1 MSEILSNIVL
11 QPINSTFVPETN
23 SLNVSPEAIQLNIFT
38 AGAPGAGQ
46 SSNGELLYNNND
58 TIDGLPNATVSGGN
72 LSFTNLAN
80 LKIVGGNNHYYLQT
94 DGTGNLTW
102 SIGTGNMQGNG
113 TVAGA
118 NTQIQF
124 NDGGNSFGGNA
135 GFTFNKITGNVD
147 IPGNLNVVGNI
158 VGNLIP
164 NYANYAG
171 TAFSVAGGNVSGP
184 VSNAAY
190 ADISG
195 VAYSVSAGNISGVIN
210 LANYATVANSVAGA
224 NVSGQVANAL
234 VAGTVYTSAQPN
246 ITSLGTL
253 TGLNVN
259 GTTSIYEAIEN
270 VAIIGAQTGTYNYNL
285 LDGAIQYSN
294 ANATGSLTLNFR
306 GNSSVAANTFLS
318 VGQSTV
324 GTYLM
329 QTGTPAYGVTA
340 ITIDGNSQTISWAS
354 NSVPTI
360 YANSTMSYT
369 FTLIKTAS
377 STYKVLG
384 TGVRYG

>member
-11 QPINSTFVPETN
+11 QPINSTFVAETN
-23 SLNVSPEAIQLNIFT
+23 AINVTPEAIQLNIFT
-38 AGAPGAGQ
+38 AGAPGAGN
-46 SSNGELLYNNND
+46 SSNGELLYNNNA
-58 TIDGLPNATVSGGN
+58 TIDGLPNAIVSN
-72 LSFTNLAN
+72 NTLRFTNLAN
-80 LKIVGGNNHYYLQT
+80 LQINGGLNHYYLQT

-102 SIGTGNMQGNG
+102 AIGTGNMQGNG
-113 TVAGA
+113 TVSGA

-135 GFTFNKITGNVD
+135 GFTFEKPSGNVN

-158 VGNLIP
+158 IGNFIP
-164 NYANYAG
+164 NYANFAG
-171 TAFSVAGGNVSGP
+171 TAFNVSGGNVSGP

-190 ADISG
+190 SDF
-195 VAYSVSAGNISGVIN
+195 AGQ
-210 LANYATVANSVAGA
+210 ANTANFATFATTANAVAGA
-224 NVSGQVANAL
+224 NVSGQVSNAL
-234 VAGTVYTSAQPN
+234 LAGTVYTNAQPN

-294 ANATGSLTLNFR
+294 ANATGNLTLNFR
-306 GNSSVAANTFLS
+306 GNSSVTANTFLS
-318 VGQSTV
+318 TGQSTV

-329 QTGTPAYGVTA
+329 QTGATAYGITA
-340 ITIDGNSQTISWAS
+340 VTIDGNAQSISWAS
-354 NSVPTI
+354 NSVPTL
-360 YANSTMSYT
+360 YSNTTMSYT

-377 STYKVLG
+377 TTYKVLG